1 MAITNGYCTLEEVR
15 DRLTIGKRRN
25 ATTISFTLA
34 SKTIA
39 DTALGLAI
47 FPTGARIRV
56 QGSVSN
62 NSYFTVATG
71 GVAGSLITTEALVGE
86 VAGASVTITDVTDV
100 ADDWTLEQIVTA
112 ISRAIEDETHRRFY
126 TSVNDEARYYSP
138 DDAYVLMPDD
148 DIISVTKVEI
158 DQDGDRTY
166 ETTLAATDWELWPYN
181 AALNGKPYLEI
192 HIAVPN
198 AAYVWPLL
206 PKSVKLTGKFG
217 YAATT
222 PDAIREACLLSAE
235 KLFKRKDAIFG
246 IVGSPTTGELRQ
258 IMRDDP
264 QLSFL
269 LQGFTRIV

>member
-25 ATTISFTLA
+25 AATISFTLA

-39 DTALGLAI
+39 DSALGLAI
-47 FPTGARIRV
+47 FATGARIRV
-56 QGSVSN
+56 QGSLSN
-62 NSYFTVATG
+62 DGYYTVATG
-71 GVAGSLITTEALVGE
+71 GVAGSLVTTEALVGE
-86 VAGASVTITDVTDV
+86 VAGRSVTITDVTDV
-100 ADDWTLEQIVTA
+100 ADDWTLEQIVTG

-126 TSVNDEARYYSP
+126 TSANDEARYYSP
-138 DDAYVLMPDD
+138 DDSYTLMPED

-181 AALNGKPYLEI
+181 AALNGRPYLEI
-192 HIAVPN
+192 HIATPN

-206 PKSVKLTGKFG
+206 PRSVKVTGKFG
-217 YAATT
+217 YSAST
-222 PDAIREACLLSAE
+222 PDAIREACLLLAE

-264 QLSFL
+264 QLELL
-269 LQGFTRIV
+269 LQGFRRIV